1 MPAACQPFGA
11 LQPASGIGVSG
22 DGRWLALARTPL
34 HNRRPM
40 RSLRLGLSQLNPTV
54 GDLDGNVR
62 RIATA
67 IERSR
72 ALGVDVL
79 AFPEMMV
86 TGYPPEDLLLKPS
99 FIERSIARTQE
110 LAALTTGMTV
120 VVGTVDREID
130 LFNAAAVLHDGRWCG
145 TYRKRYLPNY
155 GVFDENRYFMP
166 ATRSPVFVR
175 DGTVIG
181 VSICEDIWYPGGPVE
196 EQVIRGGAELILNLS
211 ASPYHAGKAQA
222 RKRML
227 CTRAADNLA
236 VVCYV
241 NLVGGQDE
249 IVFDGASLI
258 VDEQGQVLAEGEMFE
273 EDFLVADVD
282 LDSVFNARLHD
293 PRLRKE
299 RVLDGGETTPR
310 VELAWNRA
318 AGASGA
324 AERSAGSHGPAGG
337 GAPAWGGGPG
347 SAVAARTAAESL
359 PAATAAASTAV
370 VTALAPK
377 PALEIRSAPRAYEL
391 VAEVY
396 EALVLGTRDYVRKN
410 GFQDVVLGLSGGI
423 DSALCAC
430 VAADAMGPKHV
441 VGVCMPSSFTSTASR
456 EDAEALAHALGTRLE
471 VLPIGAVL
479 DAYLEILARPFS
491 SSPPDITE
499 ENLQARIRG
508 NYLMALSNKFGWL
521 VLTTGNK
528 SELSAGYS
536 TLYGDMAGGFAVLKD
551 VYKTMV
557 YQLAMYRNRRGRPPI
572 PERTL
577 TRPPSAEL
585 RPDQTDQDTLPPY
598 DVLDPILRLYV
609 EEDRAARE
617 IAELGYEEEL
627 VRRVIRM
634 VDRSEY
640 KRRQSPPGIK
650 ITPRALGKDRRLP
663 ITNRWQG

>member
-1 MPAACQPFGA
+1 
-11 LQPASGIGVSG
+11 
-22 DGRWLALARTPL
+22 
-34 HNRRPM
+34 M
-40 RSLRLGLSQLNPTV
+40 RSLRLGISQLNPTV
-54 GDLDGNVR
+54 GDLEGNGR
-62 RIATA
+62 RVAEQ
-67 IERSR
+67 IEHAR

-79 AFPEMMV
+79 AFPEMV
-86 TGYPPEDLLLKPS
+86 ITGYPPEDLLLKPS
-99 FIERSIARTQE
+99 FIEGAVERTRE
-110 LAALTTGMTV
+110 LAPLSRGMTV
-120 VVGTVDREID
+120 VVGTVERQID
-130 LFNAAAVLHDGRWCG
+130 LFNAAAVFHDGRWVG
-145 TYRKRYLPNY
+145 TYHKRYLPNY

-236 VVCYV
+236 VVCFA

-249 IVFDGASLI
+249 IVFDGMSLI
-258 VDEQGQVLAEGEMFE
+258 VDEQGQVLAESEMFD

-282 LDSVFNARLHD
+282 MDAVFNARLHD

-299 RVLDGGETTPR
+299 RVLDGGETTPQIDLPWSTR
-310 VELAWNRA
+310 DAAAGGATAPEPRA
-318 AGASGA
+318 AG
-324 AERSAGSHGPAGG
+324 
-337 GAPAWGGGPG
+337 
-347 SAVAARTAAESL
+347 RTAATPGGAEGQGTGG
-359 PAATAAASTAV
+359 AIAV
-370 VTALAPK
+370 VTAPSTK
-377 PALEIRSAPRAYEL
+377 PALEIRRAIAPREP
-391 VAEVY
+391 VAEIY
-396 EALVLGTRDYVRKN
+396 EALVIGTRDYMRKN
-410 GFQDVVLGLSGGI
+410 GFRSAVLGLSGGI

-430 VAADAMGPKHV
+430 IAADALGAAHV
-441 VGVCMPSSFTSTASR
+441 VGVCMPSAYTAEASR
-456 EDAEALAHALGTRLE
+456 QDAEALGRALGMRFHE
-471 VLPIGAVL
+471 LPIGAV
-479 DAYLEILARPFS
+479 YESYRLALAGTFEGA
-491 SSPPDITE
+491 PPDITE

-528 SELSAGYS
+528 SEMSVGYS

-557 YQLAMYRNRRGRPPI
+557 YQLAIYRNRRGSHPVI
-572 PERTL
+572 PERTV
-577 TRPPSAEL
+577 TRAPSAEL
-585 RPDQTDQDTLPPY
+585 KPDQTDQDTLPPY

-609 EEDRAARE
+609 EEDRSARE
-617 IAELGYEEEL
+617 IAQLGYEVEL
-627 VRRVIRM
+627 VRRVVRM

-640 KRRQSPPGIK
+640 KRRQSPPGVK